1 MPVKPVILLTANTLS
16 LLATLFVNYYVGSG
30 NYSGKSIGEIS
41 SRFPVLLTPASYA
54 FSIWGFIYLLLAA
67 FVAYQWYAFFK
78 GRNEESLLK
87 AGGWFFLAN
96 IANALWVIV
105 WVNEALGW
113 SVLLIFSLLFTLI
126 MMVKRLDLEIWDAP
140 LRIIVFVWWPV
151 GVYFGWIVLA
161 SVTNLSVFL
170 STFKWPA
177 DILLP
182 EIWAIIALSV
192 ATIIYLYLTYKRNLR
207 EAALAGVWG
216 LVAIAYRQWG
226 ANSSVAVTALLAAGI
241 LLLYTAFHGYQNKE
255 TSPFQKLVNERILK
269 KQLPG
274 QWTGGW

>member
-30 NYSGKSIGEIS
+30 NYSGKSIGEVS

-54 FSIWGFIYLLLAA
+54 FSIWGFIYLLLSA
-67 FVAYQWYAFFK
+67 FVAYQWYTFFK

-87 AGGWFFLAN
+87 AGSWFFMAN
-96 IANALWVIV
+96 IVNALWVIV

-113 SVLLIFSLLFTLI
+113 SVLLIFSLLFTLV
-126 MMVKRLDLEIWDAP
+126 MLVKRLDLEIWDAP

-151 GVYFGWIVLA
+151 CVYFGWVVLA
-161 SVTNLSVFL
+161 SVTNLTVFL
-170 STFKWPA
+170 STFKSPA
-177 DILLP
+177 DILPP
-182 EIWAIIALSV
+182 EIWAIIALSI

-226 ANSSVAVTALLAAGI
+226 ANSSVAVTVLLAAGI
-241 LLLYTAFHGYQNKE
+241 LLLYTAYHGYQNKD
-255 TSPFQKLVNERILK
+255 TSPFQKLVNKEF
-269 KQLPG
+269 
-274 QWTGGW
+274 